1 MVNKIPLED
10 LNNINV
16 NDENQVLIDDDEAF
30 DQFLDDY
37 AWAD

>member
-1 MVNKIPLED
+1 MVNKIDSED

-16 NDENQVLIDDDEAF
+16 NDEKQVLIDDNEVF
-30 DQFLDDY
+30 DQFLDEL